1 MDNLYLENIGIRAK
15 EAAKTALK
23 RAAKYH
29 FSLEEIY
36 ISYMDFE
43 AKERFTEEFARK
55 YGENVDEGC
64 SLMKIF
70 LS

>member
-1 MDNLYLENIGIRAK
+1 MKRFVDEDAIKEIRSEYRMLVRCRESAK

-43 AKERFTEEFARK
+43 AKERFTEEFA
-55 YGENVDEGC
+55 NVLF
-64 SLMKIF
+64 S
-70 LS
+70 